1 MEQQAIVILFTG
13 NSLPDETSGK
23 LCSVLS
29 KDTFAHPEDVKIYT
43 FDEDNLAKL
52 IAEKITKVHTPK
64 CTESTTEAATILSK
78 EFPLNNNVEAYCTE
92 DYIANRDGV
101 LHPHNAKYKVKE
113 INEILKTLYE
123 LLYRY
128 MPTCRVIKLPE
139 FTHSSENHLRGPGP
153 LSYTE
158 ATYEYLARCI
168 EVYCGVNKINSVENL
183 YGEQSLH
190 NKLETRVINSG
201 AVYKVPA
208 MQKEIALLNAKI
220 AELQAQIDTLKN
232 SH

>member
-78 EFPLNNNVEAYCTE
+78 EFPLNNNVAFAIHFGRIMPEIYAR
-92 DYIANRDGV
+92 I
-101 LHPHNAKYKVKE
+101 KYGKA
-113 INEILKTLYE
+113 IQ
-123 LLYRY
+123 
-128 MPTCRVIKLPE
+128 
-139 FTHSSENHLRGPGP
+139 HD
-153 LSYTE
+153 
-158 ATYEYLARCI
+158 
-168 EVYCGVNKINSVENL
+168 
-183 YGEQSLH
+183 
-190 NKLETRVINSG
+190 
-201 AVYKVPA
+201 
-208 MQKEIALLNAKI
+208 
-220 AELQAQIDTLKN
+220 IDTVERIKVILDNGVTGRFAIERQGGDKETIEIIRKIFN
-232 SH
+232 NYFDEKGNAR